1 MSELIYFLCTEIR
14 AENLFTNNLN
24 LNLLRTDILAG
35 VSKMSW
41 LALAFLIFHS
51 MIELDRK
58 RKSQRSCPGAGQ
70 SPVPNSMKL

>member
-1 MSELIYFLCTEIR
+1 MSELIYSLYIEIR

-24 LNLLRTDILAG
+24 LNLLISDILAG
-35 VSKMSW
+35 VSKMNW

-51 MIELDRK
+51 MTELDRK
-58 RKSQRSCPGAGQ
+58 RKSQRTCPGAGQ

>member
-1 MSELIYFLCTEIR
+1 MSELIYSLYIEIR
-14 AENLFTNNLN
+14 TENLLTNNVN
-24 LNLLRTDILAG
+24 LNLLRTDVLAG
-35 VSKMSW
+35 VSKMNW

-70 SPVPNSMKL
+70 SSVPNSMKL